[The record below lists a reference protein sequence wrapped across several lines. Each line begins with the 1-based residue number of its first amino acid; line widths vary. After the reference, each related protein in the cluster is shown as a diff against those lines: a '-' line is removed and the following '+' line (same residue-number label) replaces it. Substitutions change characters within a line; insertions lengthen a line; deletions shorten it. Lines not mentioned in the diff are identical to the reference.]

1 MTFDPDDPRLT
12 AYALGELDPSEHA
25 AIETMMDECAEC
37 RQAVEEIRKTV
48 ALLSQQL
55 KEEKETHFQ
64 PVGLNHQVV
73 SENFGSGRAAILEQ
87 YPLTHPKRRIP
98 RFALGTLAA
107 LLLIALTISFRLSVP
122 NAQKPVPHYAN
133 PNTDLV
139 LSGPSAPA
147 LPNQGR
153 TLTELRTRDFGSGI
167 SAPKQPVGGGGAAAE
182 PEGLMVADN
191 RASRGMSGGA
201 MGGGMTGE
209 AQLGG
214 QRVAVKAKKGA
225 NFLFTD
231 GSVHFR
237 KESRDE
243 SAYSNNLPMPGGSPA
258 GNVDQAERTL
268 DDLSRSQV
276 PRLASASAA
285 KPSSAHVTSLADEE
299 SRSRRLSSASAA
311 EPSSALR
318 SSKDGSVDAALDS
331 LAEKSPVRL
340 GEGER
345 ELALEVSK
353 VPAPAVTADK
363 QAQASPAAPAEQ
375 GQAPA
380 ATFQVEPP
388 APPVQREAQ
397 VDAEAYAAIVDNP
410 FQQVSLDRQSTFSI
424 DVDTASYSNV
434 RRFLVQNSLP
444 PKDAVRIEEMLNY
457 FPYHDAPPSSASED
471 PFAVHVEVAGCPW
484 NAQHRLARI
493 GIAAKPIDQSNRPAS
508 NLVFLVD
515 VSGSMNADNKLP
527 LVQWGLQRLVEQL
540 GENDRVALVVYAGAA
555 GLVLPSTSCQNKAEI
570 LSAIEQLQS
579 GGSTNG
585 GAGIQLAY
593 DIAVKNFIKNGT
605 NRVIMATDGE
615 FNVGLIPRPELIRL
629 IEAKAKSGVFLSVLG
644 FGMGNIKDA
653 TLEQIADKGN
663 GHYAYIDA
671 PREAY
676 KVLVQE
682 MGSTL
687 VNVAKDVK
695 IQVEFNAA
703 KVAQF
708 RLIGYENRIMAHKDF
723 NDDTKDAGEIGAG
736 HHVTALYEL
745 VPPNPA
751 AGVTVLAAQA
761 RKNAVADPSYKSES
775 LILRLR
781 YKKPN
786 QDASRLIEQ
795 KVVDTNVDYSH
806 ASNDLKFATAVAGF
820 GMMLRGSNY
829 KGSLTYAGVMELA
842 QPTLADDPSGYRREF
857 RDLVNKVRTLSAAH

>member
-1 MTFDPDDPRLT
+1 M
-12 AYALGELDPSEHA
+12 
-25 AIETMMDECAEC
+25 
-37 RQAVEEIRKTV
+37 
-48 ALLSQQL
+48 
-55 KEEKETHFQ
+55 
-64 PVGLNHQVV
+64 
-73 SENFGSGRAAILEQ
+73 
-87 YPLTHPKRRIP
+87 
-98 RFALGTLAA
+98 
-107 LLLIALTISFRLSVP
+107 
-122 NAQKPVPHYAN
+122 
-133 PNTDLV
+133 
-139 LSGPSAPA
+139 
-147 LPNQGR
+147 
-153 TLTELRTRDFGSGI
+153 
-167 SAPKQPVGGGGAAAE
+167 
-182 PEGLMVADN
+182 
-191 RASRGMSGGA
+191 
-201 MGGGMTGE
+201 
-209 AQLGG
+209 
-214 QRVAVKAKKGA
+214 
-225 NFLFTD
+225 
-231 GSVHFR
+231 
-237 KESRDE
+237 
-243 SAYSNNLPMPGGSPA
+243 
-258 GNVDQAERTL
+258 
-268 DDLSRSQV
+268 
-276 PRLASASAA
+276 
-285 KPSSAHVTSLADEE
+285 
-299 SRSRRLSSASAA
+299 
-311 EPSSALR
+311 
-318 SSKDGSVDAALDS
+318 
-331 LAEKSPVRL
+331 
-340 GEGER
+340 
-345 ELALEVSK
+345 
-353 VPAPAVTADK
+353 
-363 QAQASPAAPAEQ
+363 
-375 GQAPA
+375 
-380 ATFQVEPP
+380 
-388 APPVQREAQ
+388 
-397 VDAEAYAAIVDNP
+397 
-410 FQQVSLDRQSTFSI
+410 SLDRQSTFSI

-593 DIAVKNFIKNGT
+593 DVAVQNFIKNGT

-615 FNVGLIPRPELIRL
+615 FNVGLIPRPDLVRL

-671 PREAY
+671 QREAY

-695 IQVEFNAA
+695 IQVDFNAA

-708 RLIGYENRIMAHKDF
+708 RLIGYENRIMAHRDF

-745 VPPNPA
+745 VPPYIPAVGSPNPRQ
-751 AGVTVLAAQA
+751 TVDGKKAQ
-761 RKNAVADPSYKSES
+761 VQDPS
-775 LILRLR
+775 R
-781 YKKPN
+781 
-786 QDASRLIEQ
+786 
-795 KVVDTNVDYSH
+795 
-806 ASNDLKFATAVAGF
+806 
-820 GMMLRGSNY
+820 
-829 KGSLTYAGVMELA
+829 
-842 QPTLADDPSGYRREF
+842 
-857 RDLVNKVRTLSAAH
+857 